1 MEPLDIYVLGAGA
14 SFVHGAPLTN
24 QILEYAFNETG
35 IQNDPR
41 LEVVKAFLKDIF
53 HFDANLNEGKSED
66 YPGLVDVLSVV
77 DMALDRKESLAPG
90 YGIEKLRKVRE
101 GLEYAIFRALE
112 HSLSYQNKQRP
123 RSKVTKQLVNKLS
136 AESSVII
143 SLNYDVIIDI
153 ALSRRFKANFTFEGA
168 DAHLLQDTDHLGID
182 YGVEFANLE
191 QQEDQNLFRLYKLHG
206 SFNWLWSSVTGNIY
220 FGGLSKA
227 IAKLYDDQSER
238 ALNLEGY
245 YLSEQKADLQP
256 ILITPTHLKDLR
268 NVHIGI
274 LWRKA
279 EEALRRAKRI
289 TFIGYSLPGDDLHI
303 KYLFKRA
310 IVTRHEWKKPEITV
324 VDYAEGTNVTSV
336 QENYMRF
343 FGKDVIYY
351 RKGFENYVKQM
362 GNDR

>member
-24 QILEYAFNETG
+24 QILHYALKETG
-35 IQNDPR
+35 IRNDQR
-41 LEVVKAFLKDIF
+41 LEVVKAFLKDVF
-53 HFDANLNEGKSED
+53 HFDADVQQVKSKD

-90 YGIEKLRKVRE
+90 YGVEKLRKVRE

-112 HSLSYQNKQRP
+112 HSLSHKNKKRP
-123 RSKVTKQLVNKLS
+123 RSKATKQLVEKLS

-153 ALSRRFKANFTFEGA
+153 ALSSRFKDNFTFEGA
-168 DAHLLQDTDHLGID
+168 AAYLLQDTDHLGID
-182 YGVEFANLE
+182 YGVEFANFE
-191 QQEDQNLFRLYKLHG
+191 QQGAQNLFRLYKLHG

-238 ALNLEGY
+238 ALNLEAY

-279 EEALRRAKRI
+279 EEALRQARRI

-310 IVTRHEWKKPEITV
+310 IVTRHGWKKPEIIV
-324 VDYAEGTNVTSV
+324 VDYARGNNITPV
-336 QENYMRF
+336 QENYVRF
-343 FGKDVIYY
+343 FGKDVVYY
-351 RKGFENYVKQM
+351 RKGFEKYVEEM
-362 GNDR
+362 GS

>member
-24 QILEYAFNETG
+24 QILYYALNETG

-41 LEVVKAFLKDIF
+41 LAVVKAFLKDIF
-53 HFDANLNEGKSED
+53 HFDTDSIGRKSEE
-66 YPGLVDVLSVV
+66 YPGLVDVLSIV

-90 YGIEKLRKVRE
+90 YGMDKLRKVRE

-112 HSLSYQNKQRP
+112 HSLSYQNNKRP
-123 RSKVTKQLVNKLS
+123 RSKATKQLVSKLS
-136 AESSVII
+136 PEDNVIV

-153 ALSRRFKANFTFEGA
+153 ALTHRFKANFNFEGA
-168 DAHLLQDTDHLGID
+168 AAHLLQDTDRLGID
-182 YGVEFANLE
+182 YGLDFANFE
-191 QQEDQNLFRLYKLHG
+191 QQSEQNLFRLYKLHG

-238 ALNLEGY
+238 ALNLEGF

-279 EEALRRAKRI
+279 EEALRRARRI

-310 IVTRHEWKKPEITV
+310 ITTRHDWKMPEITV
-324 VDYAEGTNVTSV
+324 VDYARGEKVTTV
-336 QENYMRF
+336 QENYVRF
-343 FGKDVIYY
+343 FGQEVIYY
-351 RKGFENYVKQM
+351 RKGFEKYIEEMEK
-362 GNDR
+362 